1 MPGVDGMRRATGR
14 SPLQSTDN
22 RMDDVY
28 RQDIVSIKN
37 DLPKNWAQTTIGDIF
52 DFQYGKSLPQKK
64 RNPRGQYPVFG
75 ANGQVGKHNE
85 YLVKGP
91 GIIIGRKGGAGEV
104 TISNENFWPIDTTY
118 FVIPPNGIDLKYA
131 YYLLSQAGLNQ
142 LDKSTA
148 IPGLNRNDAYELSV
162 PLPPLPEQHRIVS
175 EIERLFSELDK
186 GVAELKKAKEKL
198 ELYRQSLLKA
208 AFEGRLTEQWRKK
221 HADELESAEELL
233 VRIKAEREK
242 RYQQQFK
249 EWKQAVKEWE
259 AQGKPGKK
267 PKKPRKPKE
276 LPPLTEEELAELP
289 ELPDGWGWFRVAH
302 LCEVVRGGS
311 PRPAGDP
318 KYYGGNIPFLKVAD
332 ITGDTNPY
340 LQSFT
345 FTIKEAGL
353 TKTRLVKANTLLL
366 SNSGATL
373 GVPKICTFETTF
385 NDGIAA
391 FLGVDEDLLLYHYY
405 FWMCNTRKLRSVN
418 QGAAQPNLNTNLIKE
433 YLFPVCSKAEMIAV
447 ADKLHRIF
455 STIDNLENTLQR
467 ELSKAETL
475 RQSILKKA
483 FSGKLV
489 PQDPNDL
496 PAPRP
501 GKWFVYALE
510 CNDGSIYIGQTQ
522 DIEKRWA
529 EHATGKGAEWTKRHP
544 PIKLMHWEEFD
555 SLQSAVKREKELK
568 TGFGRKWLKREYAAG
583 RTRQAGE
590 PASILLKRIRAEREK
605 VRATGRSPQRRR
617 RK

>member
-1 MPGVDGMRRATGR
+1 
-14 SPLQSTDN
+14 
-22 RMDDVY
+22 MDDVY

-208 AFEGRLTEQWRKK
+208 AFEGRLTEQWRKE
-221 HADELESAEELL
+221 HSDQLPACRDGANGAGRESAEELL
-233 VRIKAEREK
+233 VRIKTEREK
-242 RYQQQFK
+242 RYQQQLK

-289 ELPDGWGWFRVAH
+289 KLPEGWGYLHLGDILQVASGQG
-302 LCEVVRGGS
+302 LTSAQMSGEGYAV
-311 PRPAGDP
+311 
-318 KYYGGNIPFLKVAD
+318 YGGNGISGYHSSYMFEKEKLILGRVGAKCGVTHITRPKSWVTDNALVVEFLIDSID
-332 ITGDTNPY
+332 IY
-340 LQSFT
+340 FMK
-345 FTIKEAGL
+345 FW
-353 TKTRLVKANTLLL
+353 L
-366 SNSGATL
+366 SYENLNKLSVSTAQPVISGA
-373 GVPKICTFETTF
+373 KIYPTI
-385 NDGIAA
+385 IA
-391 FLGVDEDLLLYHYY
+391 LPSIEEQ
-405 FWMCNTRKLRSVN
+405 KEIS
-418 QGAAQPNLNTNLIKE
+418 NLIE
-433 YLFPVCSKAEMIAV
+433 TQ
-447 ADKLHRIF
+447 F
-455 STIDNLENTLQR
+455 SNIDQLEQTIIQSLQR
-467 ELSKAETL
+467 ADLL

-489 PQDPNDL
+489 PQDPND
-496 PAPRP
+496 
-501 GKWFVYALE
+501 
-510 CNDGSIYIGQTQ
+510 
-522 DIEKRWA
+522 
-529 EHATGKGAEWTKRHP
+529 
-544 PIKLMHWEEFD
+544 
-555 SLQSAVKREKELK
+555 
-568 TGFGRKWLKREYAAG
+568 
-583 RTRQAGE
+583 E
-590 PASILLKRIRAEREK
+590 PASELLKRIKAEREK